1 MADKNKEPDNLAQ
14 DAAAARAAGM
24 SYGKWKGLQTPAK
37 IEKKEIPEGWKR
49 CAYCGKPFKPKS
61 KQNQKYCES
70 YCGQRARAERDR
82 QKARS
87 HHRDC
92 K

>member
-1 MADKNKEPDNLAQ
+1 MANEKKEPDKLAQ
-14 DAAAARAAGM
+14 DAAAALAEGM

-37 IEKKEIPEGWKR
+37 IEKKQIPEGWKR
-49 CAYCGKPFKPKS
+49 CAYCGKPFNPK
-61 KQNQKYCES
+61 KKTRQKYCEP
-70 YCGQRARAERDR
+70 YCGERARAKRDR
-82 QKARS
+82 QDARS